1 MSPKKIVSK
10 KVVTESVASN
20 TASPDPG
27 ALPPAKGLILKPPT
41 DWKPAKIGRGKGAR
55 PKEGQIAN
63 AVTAGKELASSTT
76 YVEDFG
82 ANAPSQTQL
91 AHVMAGAGAW
101 RGQWVASKRYT
112 AYAAEQNASWW
123 EAALSA
129 ADLLQPVFD
138 YAVARDPSV
147 TERYPG
153 MTQFMQALSGI
164 AKRAAKTRKANVA
177 KKAAT
182 APQVA
187 KVVAPVTTA
196 AASATEPETVA
207 TQAAATTATLPN

>member
-1 MSPKKIVSK
+1 MIP
-10 KVVTESVASN
+10 
-20 TASPDPG
+20 
-27 ALPPAKGLILKPPT
+27 KPPT

-55 PKEGQIAN
+55 PKEGQAAN
-63 AVTAGKELASSTT
+63 AVTAGKELANSTT

-82 ANAPSQTQL
+82 SNAPSQTQL
-91 AHVMAGAGAW
+91 AHLMAGAAAW

-123 EAALSA
+123 EAALAA

-138 YAVARDPSV
+138 YAVARDASV

-164 AKRAAKTRKANVA
+164 AKRAAKTRKANVES
-177 KKAAT
+177 KKAKAAEPAKTAT
-182 APQVA
+182 QS
-187 KVVAPVTTA
+187 TA
-196 AASATEPETVA
+196 VA
-207 TQAAATTATLPN
+207 TQTPVSSTVN